1 MATLGSGSLKIVFV
15 KCLAARGIQGQDNQF
30 DRPDRTAADR
40 PGQIGVGKPSIV
52 GRKTQLGDSIEPRRK
67 RT

>member
-30 DRPDRTAADR
+30 DRPGRTAADR
-40 PGQIGVGKPSIV
+40 PGQIGVGKPSV
-52 GRKTQLGDSIEPRRK
+52 GG
-67 RT
+67 